1 MKSILNKNVNEEI
14 KARIMKLSPS
24 SKALWG
30 KMNAAQMMAHCV
42 VGLKIAFGEITPKS
56 NFLFKLMGKFFKKK
70 IFAAE
75 SFKKNSPTAK
85 EFIIPDNRDFFVER
99 AELLACIKKCAEF
112 GGEVFTKEPH
122 VFFGFLSA
130 DEWDELT
137 FKHLDHHLN
146 QFGV

>member
-1 MKSILNKNVNEEI
+1 MKSILNSNSNAEI
-14 KARIMKLSPS
+14 VARINSLSPS
-24 SKALWG
+24 SKPLWG

-42 VGLKIAFGEITPKS
+42 VGLKIAFSELTPKS

-70 IFAAE
+70 IFAAD

-99 AELLACIKKCAEF
+99 ALLLSYVRKCAEF

-122 VFFGFLSA
+122 VFFGFLTT